1 MNPFE
6 LFLADHRPA
15 GIWACGK
22 CRVVA
27 RDLYTAER
35 CCGPHFCPKCGRVVE
50 STYDQTCDGCFEDA
64 EIAAEAARF
73 EEAEKIPAEN
83 YDGWVYIDIEEKFYK
98 SVDDLKDFLHW
109 DYPDKGDA
117 GRPTYAWACLSEPI
131 VNCSVDDLRIGE
143 DNAYEEFEVEGCA
156 GLVELEE
163 ALAKFNKLNE
173 SLLVYRP
180 DYKRAVIL

>member
-50 STYDQTCDGCFEDA
+50 STYDQTCDGCLRRVGLPRRPRQ
-64 EIAAEAARF
+64 ILR
-73 EEAEKIPAEN
+73 
-83 YDGWVYIDIEEKFYK
+83 V
-98 SVDDLKDFLHW
+98 
-109 DYPDKGDA
+109 
-117 GRPTYAWACLSEPI
+117 GRRLP
-131 VNCSVDDLRIGE
+131 R
-143 DNAYEEFEVEGCA
+143 
-156 GLVELEE
+156 
-163 ALAKFNKLNE
+163 
-173 SLLVYRP
+173 SLLAR
-180 DYKRAVIL
+180 L